1 MRLNRQISAAVVLAL
16 AIPYLILPGTIAAQ
30 NRRDPARRIEQR
42 DRRENGITV
51 TEPRVFDDAQL
62 QQRLQELEAQL
73 ARLQVIDQAGI
84 VSRFGTMAGADQRT
98 SSFAV
103 NVQGAPIPEVSTTT
117 KLPTEQTKTTSAGIE
132 TTTNLAVQD
141 VVTKSP
147 QFNPPSATAP
157 AATVNMPSS
166 FSVSASDVLDEMMQL
181 QAEINGLRLLLAGD
195 LSSHY
200 VRGGPGLGNEMTKF
214 KTTLGFNIS
223 VKPDGVAP
231 ESRYKDAVAIV
242 EVEVEN
248 VCNTLSFEPPAIT
261 ALLPRE
267 KTYNV
272 AEITDKNSAIS
283 GGVATQIVG
292 FSGSWVRG
300 HKTHYLVR
308 DQDTIAL
315 TFTPEEQPDSV
326 SLCTDSE
333 HGKWHKKRVG
343 FLWQFRPVLGRRYVR
358 IAEKT
363 TFVQLAFPVPANA
376 GDKGKFNEIGRVTV
390 RTYWR
395 GYDRKGRVHKEV
407 IPGSV
412 REQVVNFD
420 IPRYDLAVG
429 AGVFNFRDSI
439 EDLGGGQVLVK
450 LPGRFLPGTNVRIG
464 PTILSEG
471 DRFKHRY
478 SGIRFVA
485 SLSDLVTKKVFLVG
499 HDGSEVPL
507 VFDEMP
513 CNATKPLSILEPPT
527 VSAVDETNS
536 RVTVRINKPELANV
550 EPEDWLNPRPP
561 IVFVVGQRVFGFP
574 DAPIQRNGAYL
585 SFLAPTAL
593 IAGNPQVTVQ
603 TLFPPAHCLASK
615 SIAALSPPNQTER
628 LTLLEQGDKI
638 VKFLLY
644 GTRLTGLRVLSPVHS
659 PDMIVNVTPVNGNN
673 DRLLLVELDARHL
686 KTNKVLLVQ
695 RPTDEQPFPIAIPS
709 LEAPKKPDPPKA
721 LERITVGADEAVI
734 VGEGLK
740 DVVKVLFRK
749 RQLDPGQV
757 EPADDGKSLRL
768 TGLAKFGVTSTAATQ
783 TIVLEFKSGAKA
795 TVNVEVVTSKVETI
809 PK

>member
-1 MRLNRQISAAVVLAL
+1 MTPNRAISAAVALGL
-16 AIPYLILPGTIAAQ
+16 AIPYVFLPVTITAQ
-30 NRRDPARRIEQR
+30 SRRDPARLIEAR

-73 ARLQVIDQAGI
+73 ARLQVIEQTGLT
-84 VSRFGTMAGADQRT
+84 SRFGTFAGADSRT
-98 SSFAV
+98 SSVGF
-103 NVQGAPIPEVSTTT
+103 NVQGPPIPGVSTIT
-117 KLPTEQTKTTSAGIE
+117 KLPTEQTKTTSAGVE
-132 TTTNLAVQD
+132 TTTTLATED
-141 VVTKSP
+141 VTTTVP
-147 QFNPPSATAP
+147 QFGPPPATAP
-157 AATVNMPSS
+157 AASVNMPSS

-181 QAEINGLRLLLAGD
+181 QAEINGLRLLLSGD

-200 VRGGPGLGNEMTKF
+200 VRGGPGVGNEMTKF

-223 VKPDGVAP
+223 VKPDGIDD
-231 ESRYKDAVAIV
+231 RYKDAVAIV

-248 VCNTLSFEPPAIT
+248 VCDTLSNEPPAIT

-272 AEITDKNSAIS
+272 AEITENSSAIS
-283 GGVATQIVG
+283 AGVATQIVG

-326 SLCTDSE
+326 SLCTDAE
-333 HGKWHKKRVG
+333 RGRWHKKRVG

-363 TFVQLAFPVPANA
+363 TFVQLAFPVPPNA
-376 GDKGKFNEIGRVTV
+376 GDKGEFNEIGRVTV
-390 RTYWR
+390 RSYWR
-395 GYDRKGRVHKEV
+395 GYDRKRRVHKEV
-407 IPGSV
+407 ISGSV
-412 REQVVNFD
+412 REQIVNFD

-429 AGVFNFRDSI
+429 SGVFNFRDSI

-464 PTILSEG
+464 PTILAEG

-499 HDGSEVPL
+499 HDGAEVPL
-507 VFDEMP
+507 TISPISCSQAD
-513 CNATKPLSILEPPT
+513 PLRILSAPT

-536 RVTVRINKPELANV
+536 RVTVRINRPELANV
-550 EPEDWLNPRPP
+550 KTEDWLNPRSP

-574 DAPIQRNGAYL
+574 DAPIQRNGDDL

-593 IAGNPQVTVQ
+593 LGANPEVTVQ
-603 TLFPPAHCLASK
+603 TLFAPRHCLAS
-615 SIAALSPPNQTER
+615 SPIASLLPPPNQTER
-628 LTLLEQGDKI
+628 LVLLEQGDPI

-644 GTRLTGLRVLSPVHS
+644 GTRLRDLTVIAPAANLTALP
-659 PDMIVNVTPVNGNN
+659 NNN
-673 DRLLLVELDARHL
+673 DRILLVEIDARHL
-686 KTNKVLLVQ
+686 KTHKNLLFQ
-695 RPTDEQPFPIAIPS
+695 RPNDERPFLIPIPS

-721 LERITVGADEAVI
+721 AERITVDADEAVI

-740 DVVKVLFRK
+740 DVAKVFFR
-749 RQLDPGQV
+749 RTQLDPSQI

-768 TGLAKFGVTSTAATQ
+768 TGLARLGVTRTAATQ
-783 TIVLEFKSGAKA
+783 PIILEFKSGAK
-795 TVNVEVVTSKVETI
+795 VVINVEVVDSKIESV
-809 PK
+809 PR